1 MLKLIEHAI
10 DFLYGH
16 TCPRSDTAFAFHST
30 GIPNIEVFIAL
41 PLGAR
46 IGLRLSRYLRP
57 ILATAFVKQHLQ
69 AKIDAGPRGPTAA
82 QRERSR
88 SYLWGEVTDPAG
100 QTRVSRLQTP
110 DGYTLTA
117 QAGVAIAQAALAGKL
132 AAGFQTPA
140 KALGAD
146 FVLTLPDVARTDAP

>member
-1 MLKLIEHAI
+1 MLEGNGGQA
-10 DFLYGH
+10 
-16 TCPRSDTAFAFHST
+16 
-30 GIPNIEVFIAL
+30 
-41 PLGAR
+41 LGAR
-46 IGLRLSRYLRP
+46 LGLRVSRYLRP
-57 ILATAFVKQHLQ
+57 ILATAFVKQRLQ

-146 FVLTLPDVARTDAP
+146 CVLTLPDVARTDAP